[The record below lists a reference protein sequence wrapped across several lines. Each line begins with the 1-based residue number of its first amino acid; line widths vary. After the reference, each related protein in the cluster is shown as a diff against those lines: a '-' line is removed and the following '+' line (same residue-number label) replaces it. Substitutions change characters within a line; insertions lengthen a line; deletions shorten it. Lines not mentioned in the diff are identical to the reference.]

1 MDTLALRR
9 LKFDLVMCY
18 KIVFGLVKLN
28 FSEFFVVAPVTVT
41 RGHPYRLF
49 VNFARHNVRK
59 NFFANRVVKYWNYLP
74 EDVVDFSSI
83 NRFWPTVLSV
93 APLLQHVVCLS
104 VCLSVC
110 NVLY

>member
-1 MDTLALRR
+1 MT
-9 LKFDLVMCY
+9 KFDLVMCY

-59 NFFANRVVKYWNYLP
+59 NFFCK
-74 EDVVDFSSI
+74 
-83 NRFWPTVLSV
+83 
-93 APLLQHVVCLS
+93 
-104 VCLSVC
+104 
-110 NVLY
+110 

>member
-1 MDTLALRR
+1 

-74 EDVVDFSSI
+74 EDVVDFSCI
-83 NRFWPTVLSV
+83 NRFRNSLDVIGFSNFLV
-93 APLLQHVVCLS
+93 IE
-104 VCLSVC
+104 
-110 NVLY
+110 